1 MSELV
6 SSLYKISVR
15 SCLTSNIAP
24 GLPQRLDS
32 PLLYG
37 AHAPPGTQK
46 APRTKEEVERLKLA
60 RRTEIERRCS
70 ELNPPILPSVLAH
83 MPSFQASLHII
94 KPLDDTAWDMLKPRL
109 LAQRADAEQREKERL
124 ASTQFFQQHQAARQ
138 SLDGHR
144 QRSEESIQREWEETQ
159 TIVRKRIATYSDEVI
174 RDGWSSGT
182 RVTKELC
189 SRFAA
194 EVLIYVRK
202 RFYAEIAKDD
212 AAARAAGVP
221 PLLDPPNGPFTRKLT
236 LENMRWVY
244 ETKINPHTDQYRKDI
259 FLCNACDTFQ
269 WFTFDSVCEHYMSHH
284 TSYLNSGSTMVDW
297 RAEWPEEPLFNPEP
311 HLARKPKVAASERP
325 TSSNGAA
332 AVAPEEAYSPTQD
345 ISPLQAVSHLPSAST
360 YSHQVLQ
367 AFQPPPFSD
376 PYNPSLVSYVA
387 PGPYHLYPATT
398 QPQQYPGPGG
408 AVYAPFYQPP
418 PPDGYPNPQ
427 MPMLQSSVLY
437 NQGYLNAVPA
447 DPALM
452 QHQLQQQN
460 MASRLAGPQSHIP
473 PPVYRTEEYKA
484 QLQDMASIARALWNE
499 TAGAKDMPGSVRV
512 HVILFHLLQRLRESY
527 TEDPPL
533 SMFVDGIQNAKE
545 MRIVRN
551 VNGIACKTCTKENAS
566 KPINPYTVSTK
577 TSAPDRKL
585 YSLPQLVNH
594 FQSAHSEA
602 SAGFSVP
609 DWRADM
615 VELPDLRKVQS
626 LKDSADMD
634 EHKLRLLIEALPEA
648 FKQDTPVVN
657 SRDLP
662 PSVEKHDSYYQH
674 GQARDLPPSVDKHD
688 SYYQPDRSPTPITQ
702 LDDDVRKLFNPA
714 VDNYPR
720 QGFRR
725 RPSRV
730 AGGSVSGPSNM
741 KRKATSPIGGRR
753 VPIQPIPADSI
764 RYFDSRVVEREDHP
778 TRRMETE
785 MRPEYNHQAVDLSRL
800 LANAGRA
807 GPAQQHNYIPPEAHQ
822 STYQGM
828 AEAERF
834 LDAVAPPKSWE
845 ALMNSDRR
853 PRDLATAVSSTED
866 VDQRDG
872 RAGARVEYD
881 NQGDNTQQIG
891 GQERARRS
899 PTGGYP
905 YQPSPEPADPK
916 YVRERTTFVETRTV
930 PSQAPPR
937 ELRYADGNR
946 ASGSPVYVVEGASR
960 ERHYRGVSP
969 GGEHYIDEPRPVIM
983 RVEKDQYGQLQQYYE
998 YPEERV
1004 RQLQVYPQPEPEPEV
1019 EYVRVRDA
1027 AGDYLVARPKPRQ
1040 QPIYTRYADDM
1051 EPPYED
1057 SRRRAVYEDETMPIM
1072 RVSQASHRP
1081 SQIVYGDEAGG
1092 AAAHYEEDGGEP
1104 IVRDEERPRPVVTR
1118 VDDGR
1123 ASIAYDESLPLRQQ
1137 VVYEDNLKRRQ
1148 PIYQRRPMNG
1158 PPISRDDP
1166 AYYEEYDP
1174 RNPAPL
1180 PKARRRAQRPG

>member
-1 MSELV
+1 
-6 SSLYKISVR
+6 
-15 SCLTSNIAP
+15 
-24 GLPQRLDS
+24 
-32 PLLYG
+32 
-37 AHAPPGTQK
+37 
-46 APRTKEEVERLKLA
+46 
-60 RRTEIERRCS
+60 
-70 ELNPPILPSVLAH
+70 

-124 ASTQFFQQHQAARQ
+124 ASTQVFQQHQAERQ
-138 SLDGHR
+138 NLDGHP
-144 QRSEESIQREWEETQ
+144 QRSVESIEREWEETQ
-159 TIVRKRIATYSDEVI
+159 TIVRNRIATYSDEVI
-174 RDGWSSGT
+174 RDGWTSGT
-182 RVTKELC
+182 RVTKDLS

-194 EVLIYVRK
+194 EVLMYVRK

-244 ETKINPHTDQYRKDI
+244 ETKIKPHTDQYRKEV
-259 FLCNACDTFQ
+259 FLCNACDAFQ
-269 WFTFDSVCEHYMSHH
+269 WFTLEGVCDHYMSHH
-284 TSYLNSGSTMVDW
+284 TSYLNSGSAMVNW

-311 HLARKPKVAASERP
+311 HLARKPKIAASERP
-325 TSSNGAA
+325 ASSNGAA
-332 AVAPEEAYSPTQD
+332 AVPPKEAYAPPQG

-360 YSHQVLQ
+360 YPPQVLH
-367 AFQPPPFSD
+367 AFQPPPSSD
-376 PYNPSLVSYVA
+376 PYNPPLVSYVA
-387 PGPYHLYPATT
+387 PGPYHLYSPST

-408 AVYAPFYQPP
+408 AVYAPFYQH
-418 PPDGYPNPQ
+418 PPDAYPNPK
-427 MPMLQSSVLY
+427 MPMPQSSVLY
-437 NQGYLNAVPA
+437 NQGYPNAAPA
-447 DPALM
+447 NPALM

-460 MASRLAGPQSHIP
+460 MAQPLAGPQSHIP

-577 TSAPDRKL
+577 ISAPDRKL

-602 SAGFSVP
+602 SDGASVP
-609 DWRADM
+609 DWRTDM
-615 VELPDLRKVQS
+615 VELPDLKKIQS

-648 FKQDTPVVN
+648 FKPDTPLVN
-657 SRDLP
+657 SRNLPPSMDKHGSNYQHGQAQDLP
-662 PSVEKHDSYYQH
+662 PFVDKHDSYYQH
-674 GQARDLPPSVDKHD
+674 SQARDLPPSVDKHD

-702 LDDDVRKLFNPA
+702 LDDDVRKLFNPV

-725 RPSRV
+725 RTSRTAV
-730 AGGSVSGPSNM
+730 GAVSGPSNM

-807 GPAQQHNYIPPEAHQ
+807 GPAQEHNYIPPEAHQ
-822 STYQGM
+822 SSYQGM

-834 LDAVAPPKSWE
+834 LDTVAPSKSWE
-845 ALMNSDRR
+845 ALMSSDRR
-853 PRDLATAVSSTED
+853 PRDLATNGPSAED
-866 VDQRDG
+866 VDQRG
-872 RAGARVEYD
+872 GGAGARVEYD
-881 NQGDNTQQIG
+881 DQGDNTQQIR
-891 GQERARRS
+891 GQDRARRS
-899 PTGGYP
+899 PAGGYL
-905 YQPSPEPADPK
+905 YQPSPEPADPR
-916 YVRERTTFVETRTV
+916 YVRERSTFVDTRTV
-930 PSQAPPR
+930 HSQAPPR
-937 ELRYADGNR
+937 EPRYADRNR
-946 ASGSPVYVVEGASR
+946 ASRSPVYVVEGASR
-960 ERHYRGVSP
+960 GRHYRAVSP
-969 GGEHYIDEPRPVIM
+969 GGQHYIDEPRPVIM
-983 RVEKDQYGQLQQYYE
+983 RVEEDQYGQHQQYYE

-1004 RQLQVYPQPEPEPEV
+1004 RPRQVRPQSEPEPEV

-1027 AGDYLVARPKPRQ
+1027 AGDYLVARPMPRQ
-1040 QPIYTRYADDM
+1040 QPIYTRYEDDM

-1057 SRRRAVYEDETMPIM
+1057 SRRRAVYEDEHMPTI
-1072 RVSQASHRP
+1072 RVSQASQRP
-1081 SQIVYGDEAGG
+1081 RQIVYADEVGG
-1092 AAAHYEEDGGEP
+1092 AAARYEEDGGEP
-1104 IVRDEERPRPVVTR
+1104 IVRYEKRPRPVVTR

-1123 ASIAYDESLPLRQQ
+1123 APIAYDEPPRPRQQ
-1137 VVYEDNLKRRQ
+1137 VVYEDNLERRQ
-1148 PIYQRRPMNG
+1148 LIYQRRPLNG
-1158 PPISRDDP
+1158 TPISRDDP

-1180 PKARRRAQRPG
+1180 PEAPRRAQRPE

>member
-1 MSELV
+1 
-6 SSLYKISVR
+6 
-15 SCLTSNIAP
+15 
-24 GLPQRLDS
+24 
-32 PLLYG
+32 
-37 AHAPPGTQK
+37 
-46 APRTKEEVERLKLA
+46 
-60 RRTEIERRCS
+60 
-70 ELNPPILPSVLAH
+70 

-124 ASTQFFQQHQAARQ
+124 ASTHVFQQHQAERQ
-138 SLDGHR
+138 NLNGR
-144 QRSEESIQREWEETQ
+144 PQRSVESIEREWEETQ
-159 TIVRKRIATYSDEVI
+159 TIVKNRIATYSDEVI
-174 RDGWSSGT
+174 RDGWASGT
-182 RVTKELC
+182 RVTKDLS

-194 EVLIYVRK
+194 EVLMYVRK

-244 ETKINPHTDQYRKDI
+244 ETKIKPRTDQYRKEV
-259 FLCNACDTFQ
+259 FLCHACDAFQ
-269 WFTFDSVCEHYMSHH
+269 WFTLEGVCEHYISHH
-284 TSYLNSGSTMVDW
+284 TSYLNSGSTMVNW
-297 RAEWPEEPLFNPEP
+297 RAEWPEEPLFDPEP
-311 HLARKPKVAASERP
+311 HLARKPKIAASERP
-325 TSSNGAA
+325 TSSHGAA
-332 AVAPEEAYSPTQD
+332 AAAPKEAHAPPQD

-360 YSHQVLQ
+360 YPPQVLQ

-376 PYNPSLVSYVA
+376 PYHPSQVSYVA
-387 PGPYHLYPATT
+387 PGPYHLYPPTT
-398 QPQQYPGPGG
+398 QPQQYPGPSG
-408 AVYAPFYQPP
+408 AVFAPFYQHPP
-418 PPDGYPNPQ
+418 PEAYPNPQ
-427 MPMLQSSVLY
+427 MPMPQSSALH
-437 NQGYLNAVPA
+437 NHGYHNAAPA

-460 MASRLAGPQSHIP
+460 MAQPLAGPQSHIP
-473 PPVYRTEEYKA
+473 PLVYRTDEYKA
-484 QLQDMASIARALWNE
+484 QLQDMSSIARALWNE

-551 VNGIACKTCTKENAS
+551 VNGIACKTCTKENSS

-602 SAGFSVP
+602 SEGASVP
-609 DWRADM
+609 DWRTDM
-615 VELPDLRKVQS
+615 VELPDLRKIQS

-648 FKQDTPVVN
+648 FKPDTPVVK

-662 PSVEKHDSYYQH
+662 PSMDKHASYYQH
-674 GQARDLPPSVDKHD
+674 GQARDLPPSENKHD

-725 RPSRV
+725 RASR
-730 AGGSVSGPSNM
+730 AAEGSVSGPSNM

-753 VPIQPIPADSI
+753 VPIQPIPADGI

-778 TRRMETE
+778 PRRMATE

-807 GPAQQHNYIPPEAHQ
+807 SPAQEYNHIPPEAHQ
-822 STYQGM
+822 SSYQGM

-834 LDAVAPPKSWE
+834 LDSVAPPKSWE
-845 ALMNSDRR
+845 ALMSSDRR
-853 PRDLATAVSSTED
+853 PKDLATTGPSIED
-866 VDQRDG
+866 VDQPAS

-881 NQGDNTQQIG
+881 DQGDSTQQIG
-891 GQERARRS
+891 GQERVRRS

-905 YQPSPEPADPK
+905 YQPSPEPADPR
-916 YVRERTTFVETRTV
+916 YVRERTKFVETRTV
-930 PSQAPPR
+930 HSQAAPR
-937 ELRYADGNR
+937 EPRYADGNR
-946 ASGSPVYVVEGASR
+946 PSGSPVYVVEEASR
-960 ERHYRGVSP
+960 GRHYRAVSP
-969 GGEHYIDEPRPVIM
+969 GEQHYIDGPRAVIM
-983 RVEKDQYGQLQQYYE
+983 RVEEDQYGQRQQYYE
-998 YPEERV
+998 YSEERV
-1004 RQLQVYPQPEPEPEV
+1004 RPRQVYSQPEPEPEV

-1040 QPIYTRYADDM
+1040 QPIYARYEDGM
-1051 EPPYED
+1051 GPPYEE
-1057 SRRRAVYEDETMPIM
+1057 SRRRAVYEDEHLPTM
-1072 RVSQASHRP
+1072 RVAQASQRP
-1081 SQIVYGDEAGG
+1081 RQIVYADEAGRESG
-1092 AAAHYEEDGGEP
+1092 RYEENGGEP
-1104 IVRDEERPRPVVTR
+1104 IVRYEERPRPVVTR
-1118 VDDGR
+1118 VDEFR
-1123 ASIAYDESLPLRQQ
+1123 APIAPEEPPRPRQQ
-1137 VVYEDNLKRRQ
+1137 VLYDDDLECRQ
-1148 PIYQRRPMNG
+1148 RVYQRRLMNCPPM
-1158 PPISRDDP
+1158 SRDDP

-1180 PKARRRAQRPG
+1180 PEAPRRAQRPE